1 MISIIIYLI
10 NTGLFKEAMVIQ
22 VNIHIHKEAILNSLE
37 DKVVILIS
45 KLSKLTFEENIIHYP
60 IYDIV

>member
-22 VNIHIHKEAILNSLE
+22 VNIHKEAILNFLE
-37 DKVVILIS
+37 DKVVILI
-45 KLSKLTFEENIIHYP
+45 SKLTFEENIIHYP

>member
-22 VNIHIHKEAILNSLE
+22 VNIHIHKEAILN
-37 DKVVILIS
+37 
-45 KLSKLTFEENIIHYP
+45 FFRG
-60 IYDIV
+60 

>member
-22 VNIHIHKEAILNSLE
+22 VNIHKEAILNSLE

>member
-1 MISIIIYLI
+1 MFSIIIYLI

>member
-1 MISIIIYLI
+1 MFSIIIYLI

-60 IYDIV
+60 IYDII